1 LPNVAY
7 ILAVL
12 GIIIIFYAW
21 FGVVLFYDSPQGK
34 RDFANLIEGC
44 WTLWICVTTANYPDV
59 MMPSYN
65 NNRLAVIFFVS
76 FMIISFFFLMNLILA
91 AVVNAYDESIERRK
105 QMRKEITSENL
116 TKAFQLMDPEKKG
129 WISQETIM
137 AVFLILNED
146 FPEIHPLSDEET
158 KLLFGFLDKDGSSTI
173 TLDEF
178 QEFGSLLL
186 LEFTKESDY
195 ATFVEVHFPKLY
207 QSSGY
212 RRLRHAVL
220 SPAFEYIVDV
230 VLLLNAVVVGV
241 QSYPELMGENV
252 ELDPHYSDGY
262 VDTIWEL
269 METMFTALYMIEV
282 CLKVMVNGWKKY
294 RETPRNMFDFV
305 VTMSALIATGY
316 VYLPNAYSDSRLI
329 RFIVMARILRL
340 GRLLMSV
347 PAFQMIGKISAEILP
362 AAVGVIMLL
371 FFLMYWFA
379 ALGMILYGGLIT
391 RDPSNPLSYAI
402 LNNDFSDNEYWA
414 NNFNDMMSGMNVLF
428 NLLVVNNWTN
438 CEIGFEAVTGGKWVR
453 LFFFCFHVLG
463 VILVNNLVIAFII
476 NAFLQQFQF
485 HASNSEED
493 IVSGE
498 AIIRGERAIFE
509 AAEITGTRTGATGGK
524 YIAQIRAVHAD
535 VDIDEREGL
544 RHLFTQTSSELK

>member
-1 LPNVAY
+1 
-7 ILAVL
+7 
-12 GIIIIFYAW
+12 
-21 FGVVLFYDSPQGK
+21 
-34 RDFANLIEGC
+34 
-44 WTLWICVTTANYPDV
+44 
-59 MMPSYN
+59 
-65 NNRLAVIFFVS
+65 
-76 FMIISFFFLMNLILA
+76 
-91 AVVNAYDESIERRK
+91 
-105 QMRKEITSENL
+105 
-116 TKAFQLMDPEKKG
+116 
-129 WISQETIM
+129 
-137 AVFLILNED
+137 
-146 FPEIHPLSDEET
+146 
-158 KLLFGFLDKDGSSTI
+158 
-173 TLDEF
+173 
-178 QEFGSLLL
+178 
-186 LEFTKESDY
+186 
-195 ATFVEVHFPKLY
+195 
-207 QSSGY
+207 
-212 RRLRHAVL
+212 
-220 SPAFEYIVDV
+220 
-230 VLLLNAVVVGV
+230 LLNAVVVGV